1 MNRHLILLSLL
12 ILCFF
17 SSCSSRKEKLLDN
30 DKYEYYTP
38 ERIVEGSGI
47 TLPEYEV
54 KQSIDDKEYVE
65 DGWGQQ
71 GWLLEIKEIF
81 PQEYLDSLVNNDE
94 RWEFQDDA
102 RQQYFFYEKVSET
115 EYREIYI
122 GRGNDPII
130 SVCYDWKK

>member
-1 MNRHLILLSLL
+1 MIL
-12 ILCFF
+12 FVF
-17 SSCSSRKEKLLDN
+17 ASCSSSKENPN
-30 DKYEYYTP
+30 DKYDYYTP

-115 EYREIYI
+115 ENREIYI
-122 GRGNDPII
+122 GRGNDSII

>member
-1 MNRHLILLSLL
+1 M
-12 ILCFF
+12 
-17 SSCSSRKEKLLDN
+17 
-30 DKYEYYTP
+30 
-38 ERIVEGSGI
+38 
-47 TLPEYEV
+47 PEYEV

-71 GWLLEIKEIF
+71 GWLLEINEIF

>member
-1 MNRHLILLSLL
+1 MIL
-12 ILCFF
+12 FVF
-17 SSCSSRKEKLLDN
+17 ASCSSRKEKLLDN

-130 SVCYDWKK
+130 SVCYEWKK

>member
-1 MNRHLILLSLL
+1 MIL
-12 ILCFF
+12 FVF
-17 SSCSSRKEKLLDN
+17 ASCSSRKEKLLDN

-94 RWEFQDDA
+94 RWEIQDDA

-130 SVCYDWKK
+130 SVCYEWKK

>member
-1 MNRHLILLSLL
+1 MFSSLMIL
-12 ILCFF
+12 FVF
-17 SSCSSRKEKLLDN
+17 ASCSSSKENPN
-30 DKYEYYTP
+30 DKYDYYTP

-130 SVCYDWKK
+130 SVCYEWKK

>member
-1 MNRHLILLSLL
+1 ML

-47 TLPEYEV
+47 TLPKYEV
-54 KQSIDDKEYVE
+54 KQSIDAKELVE

-81 PQEYLDSLVNNDE
+81 PQEYLDSLVRNDE

-122 GRGNDPII
+122 GKGNDPII

>member
-1 MNRHLILLSLL
+1 MIL
-12 ILCFF
+12 FVF
-17 SSCSSRKEKLLDN
+17 ASCSSRKEKLLDN

-122 GRGNDPII
+122 GRGNDSII

>member
-1 MNRHLILLSLL
+1 MIL
-12 ILCFF
+12 FVF
-17 SSCSSRKEKLLDN
+17 ASCSSSKENPN
-30 DKYEYYTP
+30 DKYDYYTP

-54 KQSIDDKEYVE
+54 KQSIVDKEYVE

>member
-1 MNRHLILLSLL
+1 MIL
-12 ILCFF
+12 FVF
-17 SSCSSRKEKLLDN
+17 ASCSSRKEKLLDN

-47 TLPEYEV
+47 ALPEYEV

-130 SVCYDWKK
+130 SVCYEWKK

>member
-1 MNRHLILLSLL
+1 M
-12 ILCFF
+12 
-17 SSCSSRKEKLLDN
+17 
-30 DKYEYYTP
+30 
-38 ERIVEGSGI
+38 
-47 TLPEYEV
+47 PEYEV

-102 RQQYFFYEKVSET
+102 RQQYFFYEKLSDT
-115 EYREIYI
+115 ESRVIYI
-122 GRGNDPII
+122 GKDNDPIM
-130 SVCYDWKK
+130 SVCYEWKK

>member
-1 MNRHLILLSLL
+1 MIL
-12 ILCFF
+12 FVF
-17 SSCSSRKEKLLDN
+17 ASCSSSKENPN
-30 DKYEYYTP
+30 DKYDYYTP

-122 GRGNDPII
+122 GRGNDSII

>member
-1 MNRHLILLSLL
+1 ML

-47 TLPEYEV
+47 TLPKYEV
-54 KQSIDDKEYVE
+54 KQSIDDKELVE

-81 PQEYLDSLVNNDE
+81 PQEYLDSLVRNDE

-122 GRGNDPII
+122 GKGNDPII
-130 SVCYDWKK
+130 SVCYDSKK

>member
-1 MNRHLILLSLL
+1 MIL
-12 ILCFF
+12 FVF
-17 SSCSSRKEKLLDN
+17 ASCSSSKENPN
-30 DKYEYYTP
+30 DKYDYYTP

-54 KQSIDDKEYVE
+54 KQSIVDKEYVE

-130 SVCYDWKK
+130 SVCYEWKK

>member
-1 MNRHLILLSLL
+1 MIL
-12 ILCFF
+12 FVF
-17 SSCSSRKEKLLDN
+17 ASCSSRKEKLLDN

-47 TLPEYEV
+47 TLPEYGV

-130 SVCYDWKK
+130 SVCYEWKK

>member
-1 MNRHLILLSLL
+1 MIL
-12 ILCFF
+12 FVF
-17 SSCSSRKEKLLDN
+17 ASCSSSKENPN
-30 DKYEYYTP
+30 DKYDYYTP

-94 RWEFQDDA
+94 RSEFQDDA
-102 RQQYFFYEKVSET
+102 RQQYFFYEKVSDT
-115 EYREIYI
+115 ECREIYI

-130 SVCYDWKK
+130 SVCYEWKK

>member
-1 MNRHLILLSLL
+1 MIL
-12 ILCFF
+12 FVF
-17 SSCSSRKEKLLDN
+17 ASCSSSKENPN
-30 DKYEYYTP
+30 DKYDYYTP

-54 KQSIDDKEYVE
+54 KQSIVDKEYVE

-94 RWEFQDDA
+94 RWEIQDDA

>member
-1 MNRHLILLSLL
+1 MFSSLMIL
-12 ILCFF
+12 FAF
-17 SSCSSRKEKLLDN
+17 ASCSSRQEKLLDN

-130 SVCYDWKK
+130 SVCYEWKK

>member
-1 MNRHLILLSLL
+1 ML

-94 RWEFQDDA
+94 RWEIQDDA

-130 SVCYDWKK
+130 SVCYEWKK

>member
-1 MNRHLILLSLL
+1 MIL
-12 ILCFF
+12 FVF
-17 SSCSSRKEKLLDN
+17 ASCSSSKENPN
-30 DKYEYYTP
+30 DKYDYYTP

-54 KQSIDDKEYVE
+54 KQRIDDKEYVE

-71 GWLLEIKEIF
+71 CWLLEIKEIF

-130 SVCYDWKK
+130 SVCYEWKK

>member
-1 MNRHLILLSLL
+1 MFSSLMIL
-12 ILCFF
+12 FVF
-17 SSCSSRKEKLLDN
+17 ASCSSRKEKLLDN

-130 SVCYDWKK
+130 SVCYEWKK

>member
-1 MNRHLILLSLL
+1 MIL
-12 ILCFF
+12 FVF
-17 SSCSSRKEKLLDN
+17 ASCSSRKEKLLDN